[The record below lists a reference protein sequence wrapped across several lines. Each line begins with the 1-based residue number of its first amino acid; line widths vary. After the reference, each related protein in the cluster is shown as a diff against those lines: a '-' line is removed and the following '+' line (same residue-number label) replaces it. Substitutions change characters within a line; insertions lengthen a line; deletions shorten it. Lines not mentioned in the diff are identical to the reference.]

1 MINFATWDKL
11 LRQYVDTQGRV
22 NYRAWKAESAQ
33 TLNQWLGDI
42 QQVDIEAQSHPD
54 EQLAL

>member
-22 NYRAWKAESAQ
+22 KYRAWKAESAQ